1 MTESSGHA
9 DRGRFFV
16 EPLKKNHDRTGF
28 SSGSV
33 PLDAYF
39 QRQASQDIDKKVA
52 ATFVLRDAERGAI
65 AGFYTLS
72 STAVPL
78 DEFPSVIIK
87 KLPKYP
93 LVPAT
98 LLARLAVHSAYK
110 GRRLGEFLLID
121 ALKRSLNHSKEVG
134 SAAVVVDAKDDTARK
149 FYLKHQFI
157 ELPDQPKRLF
167 LPMRTIEKLF

>member
-1 MTESSGHA
+1 MEPAHFHFS
-9 DRGRFFV
+9 V
-16 EPLKKNHDRTGF
+16 EPLGKDHDRNAF
-28 SSGSV
+28 FSGSQ

-39 QRQASQDIDKKVA
+39 RTQARQDIEKRVA
-52 ATFVLRDAERGAI
+52 ATFVLRDTGTNRI
-65 AGFYTLS
+65 AGFYSLS

-78 DEFPSVIIK
+78 GKVPPEIAK

-98 LLARLAVHSAYK
+98 LLARLAIDSGYR
-110 GRRLGEFLLID
+110 GRGLGEFLLLH
-121 ALKRSLNHSKEVG
+121 ALEKSLAHSKQIA
-134 SAAVVVDAKDDTARK
+134 SAAVVVDAKDEAARN

-167 LPMRTIEKLF
+167 LPMKTVEKLLS